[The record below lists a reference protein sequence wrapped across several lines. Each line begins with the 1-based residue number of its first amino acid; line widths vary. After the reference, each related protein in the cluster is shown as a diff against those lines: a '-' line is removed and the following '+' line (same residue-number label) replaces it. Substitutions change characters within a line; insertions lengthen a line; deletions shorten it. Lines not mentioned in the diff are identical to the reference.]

1 MKQFKLYLILTI
13 LTLGTTFAFI
23 ANSQLS
29 EEAKLKYDLD
39 NALVTAHHSF
49 LLAFSDTMDML
60 QQVSTYVA
68 NTPEIQKL
76 FLTGKHAIEIE
87 GGGKGGEKAQQLRT
101 ELYKQVIPGWQQM
114 TQQFAVRQLHFHLG
128 PGSTSYLRVHK
139 PQKFGDNMDNVRYSI
154 VVSNATAHPT
164 KGFETGRVYSG
175 IRGVSPVFQHNKA
188 RTKENH
194 IGALEAGTSFSYLL
208 EKLQRHSQFKYAILL
223 TEAHLKANVWPEYLE
238 KLHLNNPP
246 IANLFIESSSR
257 PEQLRQ
263 LLINNAKIAELLQQN
278 STQLFNTQDKRIA
291 FRGFPLRD
299 FNGQQHPELANAGY
313 VFIWKSIEQES
324 SLLEQ
329 RLQKQIVTA
338 LVIALFALLIAFFI
352 LQRFVKRFERKL
364 VIEQKLN
371 EKQRQLDSLMNSTG
385 TGLIVTNAQGIVHS
399 VNQPLIDLIGL
410 KTPADLFNKDIL
422 TICIANNKQRDQ
434 NKLKQCLQEG
444 IVTNYE
450 MVFQHTN
457 GKHVEV
463 RINATT
469 QQTDNGIIITALCE
483 NITQSKKDLL
493 RSDLLEQLLLATLKT
508 NDADS
513 LLSQTLDLLIANDL
527 LEINNQGAVFKT
539 TATGNQ
545 LALIYNINLANP
557 LQKQCA
563 ILPFGRCHCGIA
575 AQSGEIQFA
584 NCINDDHHI
593 TFEGMHPHGHYAIPI
608 KLKGKVVY
616 VIMLHLYD
624 GVEPDP
630 DNIKFLNA
638 ITDILTITLTRLQS
652 EALLKQSNNQLED
665 RVEQRTLELAS
676 AVEKANQANQAK
688 SVFLANMS
696 HELRTPLHGILSFAR
711 FGLDKEHV
719 QKPEKIHKYFDRINV
734 SAERLLT
741 LLNDLLDLAKL
752 EAGKMSIEKQDYDL
766 RTLVESSITEQ
777 EAWLAEKSLTVNWL
791 DSTAETKAH
800 FDAARISQVL
810 MNLLSNAIKFSPSNT
825 QLHFSISQDTL
836 INQQTKAKV
845 PALRFTLEDEGMG
858 IPENELDSVFDKF
871 VQSSKT
877 HTGVMGTGLGLA
889 ICAEIIDAHNG
900 KIWASSAENKGAQF
914 SFIIPI

>member
-1 MKQFKLYLILTI
+1 MYEFLIEDDNTVDTLTVDSAWQI
-13 LTLGTTFAFI
+13 LIVDDEPAIHTVTKFALEDETFDGK
-23 ANSQLS
+23 QLS
-29 EEAKLKYDLD
+29 FISAYTAKEAKEILLARDD
-39 NALVTAHHSF
+39 IALVLLDVVMEVDTAGLEMAAWIREELGNH
-49 LLAFSDTMDML
+49 LIRIILRTGQPGQA
-60 QQVSTYVA
+60 
-68 NTPEIQKL
+68 PEKTVILNYDIFDYKNKTELTAQKL
-76 FLTGKHAIEIE
+76 FSCVISG
-87 GGGKGGEKAQQLRT
+87 LR
-101 ELYKQVIPGWQQM
+101 
-114 TQQFAVRQLHFHLG
+114 
-128 PGSTSYLRVHK
+128 SYRDVLAL
-139 PQKFGDNMDNVRYSI
+139 
-154 VVSNATAHPT
+154 SN
-164 KGFETGRVYSG
+164 
-175 IRGVSPVFQHNKA
+175 
-188 RTKENH
+188 
-194 IGALEAGTSFSYLL
+194 
-208 EKLQRHSQFKYAILL
+208 HS
-223 TEAHLKANVWPEYLE
+223 
-238 KLHLNNPP
+238 
-246 IANLFIESSSR
+246 R
-257 PEQLRQ
+257 
-263 LLINNAKIAELLQQN
+263 
-278 STQLFNTQDKRIA
+278 
-291 FRGFPLRD
+291 
-299 FNGQQHPELANAGY
+299 
-313 VFIWKSIEQES
+313 
-324 SLLEQ
+324 
-329 RLQKQIVTA
+329 
-338 LVIALFALLIAFFI
+338 
-352 LQRFVKRFERKL
+352 
-364 VIEQKLN
+364 
-371 EKQRQLDSLMNSTG
+371 
-385 TGLIVTNAQGIVHS
+385 
-399 VNQPLIDLIGL
+399 GL
-410 KTPADLFNKDIL
+410 KKVVETTADLFNKDIL